1 MLDLTDKNIK
11 VGIMSMFTEL
21 KETMIT
27 EVKKGMM
34 TMSHQTENTEEEKEG
49 IKKPNGSS
57 GVEKCNNK

>member
-34 TMSHQTENTEEEKEG
+34 TMSHQTENTEEEIGRASCRER
-49 IKKPNGSS
+49 
-57 GVEKCNNK
+57 V